1 MARLGASVVVTEE
14 ATKQPEYGNV
24 PNGIYEL
31 EVTASDVIEKDQ
43 GTPQHKITVKV
54 TIDVRLPEEYRGRK
68 IFANYNIQHPNS
80 QTQEIGNRQFQA
92 LLAALKIYELGEDA
106 DTQELHLIPFVARIG
121 MGKDSKE
128 KNADGTPQYA
138 ARNEIK
144 TYYFPEDPSG
154 KPVPEPAIDAN
165 QPAARPAPA
174 NDNKPAPAQRQA
186 APAASAAAPAGRRPW
201 GQQK

>member
-31 EVTASDVIEKDQ
+31 EVTASDVIEKDK

-68 IFANYNIQHPNS
+68 IFGNYNIQHPKS
-80 QTQEIGNRQFQA
+80 DVQEIGNRQFQA

-106 DTQELHLIPFVARIG
+106 DTQELHLIPFVARVG

-186 APAASAAAPAGRRPW
+186 APAAAAAAPAGRRPW
-201 GQQK
+201 GSK

>member
-31 EVTASDVIEKDQ
+31 EVTASDVIQKNEN
-43 GTPQHKITVKV
+43 TPQHSITVKV

-128 KNADGTPQYA
+128 KNADGSPQYA

-154 KPVPEPAIDAN
+154 KPMPEPAIDAN
-165 QPAARPAPA
+165 QPAVRAAPA
-174 NDNKPAPAQRQA
+174 NDNKPAPAQQRQA
-186 APAASAAAPAGRRPW
+186 APAAAAATPGRRPW
-201 GQQK
+201 GSK